1 MLNYD
6 GKKRWSLEQQV
17 AINKDKNKQNE
28 NAIEEI
34 KHDLTSVY
42 KIKGSR
48 SCASLNGLTKIL
60 SLNGNVYNVTDAGT
74 LTNADSST
82 VSVNVGDNVLFIWNN
97 GDWYWDILAGIVD
110 LSNYVEKIAGSLGVV
125 FAYGNKYNVEGAIT
139 CDSISTPSTIVFRN
153 SAGNFACADMPVL
166 ADGHTV
172 TNKNYVDSNH
182 PNIIR
187 G

>member
-1 MLNYD
+1 MIDYN

-17 AINKDKNKQNE
+17 AINKAKNKQNE

-48 SCASLNGLTKIL
+48 SCASLNGLTKNL

-82 VSVNVGDNVLFIWNN
+82 VSVNVGDNVLFIWND

-110 LSNYVEKIAGSLGVV
+110 LSEYLKKVTTSTSFDQIYGKAQDGSQSMYNLATSNTANTLV
-125 FAYGNKYNVEGAIT
+125 FRNVNGRAK
-139 CDSISTPSTIVFRN
+139 ISTPVDNTDI
-153 SAGNFACADMPVL
+153 A
-166 ADGHTV
+166 
-172 TNKNYVDSNH
+172 NKSYVDSNL
-182 PNIIR
+182 PTIIR

>member
-1 MLNYD
+1 MIEFD

-17 AINKDKNKQNE
+17 AINKAKNKQNE

-48 SCASLNGLTKIL
+48 SCASLNGLTKNKD
-60 SLNGNVYNVTDAGT
+60 LNGNVYNVTDAGT

-82 VSVNVGDNVLFIWNN
+82 VSVNIGDNVLFIWND
-97 GDWYWDILAGIVD
+97 GDWYWDILAGVVD
-110 LSNYVEKIAGSLGVV
+110 LSEYLQKITTSTSNNQVYGKTAGGSQTMYNISSAPNANQIIIRDSAGRAKIANPSANEDIV
-125 FAYGNKYNVEGAIT
+125 NKSY
-139 CDSISTPSTIVFRN
+139 F
-153 SAGNFACADMPVL
+153 
-166 ADGHTV
+166 
-172 TNKNYVDSNH
+172 DSNVAT
-182 PNIIR
+182 IIR